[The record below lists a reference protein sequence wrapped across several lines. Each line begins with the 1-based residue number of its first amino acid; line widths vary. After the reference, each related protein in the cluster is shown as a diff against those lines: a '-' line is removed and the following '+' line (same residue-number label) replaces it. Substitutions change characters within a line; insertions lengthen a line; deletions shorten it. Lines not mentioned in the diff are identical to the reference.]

1 MTSDREKSTKI
12 KQYAGYAFSIILSAA
27 FLYLAFHNI
36 ELSKSLELVSRASI
50 FWMFIFIIVFIAAPV
65 IRAYRWKYMIHS
77 FKPNAS
83 VFNLFGATMIGYGIN
98 CVIPRLGEIYRALFL
113 GRWEKLSRTS
123 MFGTVIVERVLDVL
137 ALWFSVLISVTIY
150 SGDLYKDIPWL
161 ESAIIL
167 GFAALFFVIAFIVLL
182 VWQKEKFYKI
192 TLKLIG
198 KISAKA
204 ADKLSYIFNMLI
216 DGFTGIKGAKNYFLT
231 IFLTVVVMIVYGLN
245 SYAGFYMLNMN
256 EMQTVSFGMA
266 WIVMTIAAFGIVIP
280 TPGGT
285 GSYHFIVIFVLT
297 QLFFFDEEIA
307 LAYALLTHFISYFV
321 FILSTVFFIYFIN
334 NRHVSEGNKKETL
347 FSVLKFNPDGK

>member
-1 MTSDREKSTKI
+1 LTLDNEKKSKI
-12 KQYAGYAFSIILSAA
+12 KQYTGFGLSIILSAA
-27 FLYLAFHNI
+27 FLYFAFHNI
-36 ELSKSLELVSRASI
+36 ELSKSLELVSKASF
-50 FWMFIFIIVFIAAPV
+50 FWIIIFIVIFLLAPV
-65 IRAYRWKYMIHS
+65 VRAYRWKYMIHS
-77 FKPNAS
+77 IKPNAS
-83 VFNLFGATMIGYGIN
+83 PFNLFGATMIGYGIN

-150 SGDLYKDIPWL
+150 SGDLYKEVPWL
-161 ESAIIL
+161 ESAIFL

-182 VWQKEKFYKI
+182 VWQKEKFYLI
-192 TLKLIG
+192 TLKLVS
-198 KISAKA
+198 KISRKA

-216 DGFTGIKGAKNYFLT
+216 DGFASIKGFKNYFLT
-231 IFLTVVVMIVYGLN
+231 IFLTVVVMLVYGLN
-245 SYAGFYMLNMN
+245 SFVGFYMLNMN
-256 EMQTVSFGMA
+256 EMQTVTFGTA

-285 GSYHFIVIFVLT
+285 GSYHFIVISVLT
-297 QLFFFDEEIA
+297 NLFFFDEEIA
-307 LAYALLTHFISYFV
+307 SAYAILTHFISYFV

-347 FSVLKFNPDGK
+347 FSVLRFNPDEK

>member
-1 MTSDREKSTKI
+1 MISGNQKNSKL
-12 KQYAGYAFSIILSAA
+12 KQYAGYAFSVILSAA

-36 ELSKSLELVSRASI
+36 ELSKTFDLVANASI
-50 FWMFIFIIVFIAAPV
+50 FWMVIFILVFLAAPV
-65 IRAYRWKYMIHS
+65 VRAYRWKFMINS

-137 ALWFSVLISVTIY
+137 SLWFSVLISVAIY
-150 SGDLYKDIPWL
+150 SGDLYQDVPWL
-161 ESAIIL
+161 KSAIVL
-167 GFAALFFVIAFIVLL
+167 GFVASFLVVAFMFLL
-182 VWQKEKFYKI
+182 VWQKEKFYSL
-192 TLKLIG
+192 TLRIVS
-198 KISAKA
+198 KISKKA

-216 DGFTGIKGAKNYFLT
+216 EGFASIKGFKNYFFT
-231 IFLTVVVMIVYGLN
+231 IFLTVIVMLVYGLN
-245 SYAGFYMLNMN
+245 SYVGFYMLNMDSIQN
-256 EMQTVSFGMA
+256 VSFGMA

-285 GSYHFIVIFVLT
+285 GSYHFIVISVLT
-297 QLFFFDEEIA
+297 QLFFFNEDIA
-307 LAYALLTHFISYFV
+307 SAYAILTHFISYFV

-334 NRHVSEGNKKETL
+334 NRHVSEGNKKETI
-347 FSVLKFNPDGK
+347 FSVLKFNPDK

>member
-1 MTSDREKSTKI
+1 MNV

-36 ELSKSLELVSRASI
+36 ELSKSLELVSNASI
-50 FWMFIFIIVFIAAPV
+50 FWMFIFILVFIAAPV
-65 IRAYRWKYMIHS
+65 VRAYRWKYMINS
-77 FKPNAS
+77 IKPNAS
-83 VFNLFGATMIGYGIN
+83 VFNLFGAIMIGYGIN

-150 SGDLYKDIPWL
+150 TGDLYKDIPWL
-161 ESAIIL
+161 ESAIML
-167 GFAALFFVIAFIVLL
+167 GFAALFIVIAFIVLL
-182 VWQKEKFYKI
+182 VWQKEKFYRI
-192 TLKLIG
+192 TLKIVS
-198 KISAKA
+198 KISHRA

-216 DGFTGIKGAKNYFLT
+216 DGFASIKGFKNYSFTILLT
-231 IFLTVVVMIVYGLN
+231 IIVMLVYGLN
-245 SYAGFYMLNMN
+245 SYVGFFMLHMN
-256 EMQTVSFGMA
+256 DIQSVSFGMA

-285 GSYHFIVIFVLT
+285 GSYHFIVISVLT
-297 QLFFFDEEIA
+297 QLFFFNEEIA
-307 LAYALLTHFISYFV
+307 SAYAILTHFISYFV

-347 FSVLKFNPDGK
+347 FSVLRFNPDEK